1 MNYDNDENIFGKALT
16 VYPGKEST
24 QDALQELHSKLVKS
38 GLTNT
43 EADQKVKVV
52 STALKDNA
60 IIAQLLA
67 ISVDS
72 KSVSPLGDLTQLAF
86 ELAHQIR
93 NRLPL
98 EKQEEL
104 DSHLN
109 TLKSS

>member
-1 MNYDNDENIFGKALT
+1 MDFNVLR
-16 VYPGKEST
+16 
-24 QDALQELHSKLVKS
+24 Q
-38 GLTNT
+38 
-43 EADQKVKVV
+43 
-52 STALKDNA
+52 
-60 IIAQLLA
+60 
-67 ISVDS
+67 
-72 KSVSPLGDLTQLAF
+72 LGDLTQLAF